1 MAEIVTLADAIA
13 ATVHDGD
20 TVAMEGFTHLIPH
33 AAGHEV
39 IALATRGIPAAR
51 LAAFDQALA
60 EMADNLTVGLAHMPR
75 DKELR
80 TVTAAEG

>member
-1 MAEIVTLADAIA
+1 M
-13 ATVHDGD
+13 
-20 TVAMEGFTHLIPH
+20 
-33 AAGHEV
+33 

-60 EMADNLTVGLAHMPR
+60 EMADNLTAGLTQIPR